1 MDDFKATVLIGLVV
15 IAFLSFVWGMV
26 GEYRYRN
33 ENEEKEKLA
42 KKLEELEEQHERDLI
57 QKEIEEKAN
66 ARK

>member
-26 GEYRYRN
+26 GEFRYRN
-33 ENEEKEKLA
+33 EKEEKEDLA
-42 KKLEELEEQHERDLI
+42 EKLEQLEKQHERDLI